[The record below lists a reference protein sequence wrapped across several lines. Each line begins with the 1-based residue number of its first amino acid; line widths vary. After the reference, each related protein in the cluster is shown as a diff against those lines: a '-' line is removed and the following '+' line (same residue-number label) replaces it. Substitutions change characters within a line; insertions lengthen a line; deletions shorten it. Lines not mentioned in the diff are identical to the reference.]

1 MKQFVVIGCG
11 RFGKSLALK
20 LSELNQEVL
29 VIDQDEDVVNEISPS
44 VTYAVTADVTA
55 EGVLEDL
62 GVQNFDVVIIGM
74 SSNFEASVLVT
85 ATAKELGVDTVIAKV
100 KDTLHGKIMTKIGAD
115 KVIIPEKET
124 GLRLAH
130 SLTKKSIID
139 FIEVSEEFSLME
151 IKAPKNWTNKMI
163 KDLEIRNKYNLSII
177 AVRRNEDIIINP
189 EADLVIGSSD
199 VLSVVGKTSDIEE
212 LVNITND

>member
-29 VIDQDEDVVNEISPS
+29 VIDQDEDVVNEISPF
-44 VTYAVTADVTA
+44 VNYAVTADVTA

-151 IKAPKNWTNKMI
+151 IKAPKNWTNK
-163 KDLEIRNKYNLSII
+163 
-177 AVRRNEDIIINP
+177 
-189 EADLVIGSSD
+189 
-199 VLSVVGKTSDIEE
+199 
-212 LVNITND
+212 